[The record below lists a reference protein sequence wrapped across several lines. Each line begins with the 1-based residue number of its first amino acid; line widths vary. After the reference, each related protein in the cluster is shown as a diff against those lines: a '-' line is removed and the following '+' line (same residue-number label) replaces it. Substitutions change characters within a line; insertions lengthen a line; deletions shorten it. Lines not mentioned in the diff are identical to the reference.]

1 MHVAFFPTWPLLGF
15 SEAGVDGERRAPCYS
30 IAATRTLLATTIA
43 PCYTRDMNRYRQLVA
58 IAADRHGLVTS
69 AAAAAEGVPRVLL
82 VQMARRGVLEKVARG
97 VYRVPELAGD
107 PLAQYQEALLMLPG
121 AVLSHETAL
130 DLHDLCDV
138 NPSLVHVTVVPGTR
152 LRKALPEWLAVHH
165 GPLEPEDVTGHE
177 GLAIVTPAR
186 AIVDGITTA
195 LGDRFIDQAIGA
207 ARERNLLTTREE
219 QGVELARAMERA
231 RQLQEALTR

>member
-1 MHVAFFPTWPLLGF
+1 MNVLSNTAIVEHSAIVVPPVRTPVA
-15 SEAGVDGERRAPCYS
+15 D
-30 IAATRTLLATTIA
+30 TIA
-43 PCYTRDMNRYRQLVA
+43 SRYTRDMNRYRQLVA
-58 IAADRHGLVTS
+58 IAADQHGLVTS
-69 AAAAAEGVPRVLL
+69 ADAAAEGVQRVLL
-82 VQMARRGVLEKVARG
+82 VQMAKRGVLEKVARG

-130 DLHDLCDV
+130 DLYDLCDV
-138 NPSLVHVTVVPGTR
+138 NPRQVHVTVVAGTR
-152 LRKALPEWLAVHH
+152 IRRTLPEWLAVHR
-165 GPLEPEDVTGHE
+165 GPLEPEDVSGYQ

-195 LGDRFIDQAIGA
+195 LGDRFVDQAIGT

-231 RQLQEALTR
+231 QQLQRALSK

>member
-1 MHVAFFPTWPLLGF
+1 
-15 SEAGVDGERRAPCYS
+15 
-30 IAATRTLLATTIA
+30 
-43 PCYTRDMNRYRQLVA
+43 MNRYRQLVA
-58 IAADRHGLVTS
+58 SAADQHGLVTS
-69 AAAAAEGVPRVLL
+69 AGAAAAGVQRVLL
-82 VQMARRGVLEKVARG
+82 VQMARRGVLDKVARG
-97 VYRVPELAGD
+97 IYRVPELAGD

-138 NPSLVHVTVVPGTR
+138 NPRQIHVTVRAGTR
-152 LRKALPEWLAVHH
+152 IRKTLPEWLAVHR
-165 GPLEPEDVTGHE
+165 GPLEPEDVTGHD

-186 AIVDGITTA
+186 SIVDGITSA
-195 LGDRFIDQAIGA
+195 LGDRFVDQAIGT

-231 RQLQEALTR
+231 RQLRTALAT

>member
-1 MHVAFFPTWPLLGF
+1 
-15 SEAGVDGERRAPCYS
+15 
-30 IAATRTLLATTIA
+30 
-43 PCYTRDMNRYRQLVA
+43 MNRYRQLVA
-58 IAADRHGLVTS
+58 IAAGQHGLVTS
-69 AAAAAEGVPRVLL
+69 AAAAAEGVQPVLL
-82 VQMARRGVLEKVARG
+82 VQMAKRGVLEKVARG

-107 PLAQYQEALLMLPG
+107 PLDQYQEALLLLPG

-138 NPSLVHVTVVPGTR
+138 NPRQVHVTVIAGTR
-152 LRKALPEWLAVHH
+152 IRKTLPEWLAVHH
-165 GPLEPEDVTGHE
+165 GPLEPEEVTGHE

-195 LGDRFIDQAIGA
+195 LGDRYVDQAIGI

-219 QGVELARAMERA
+219 QGVELARTMERA
-231 RQLQEALTR
+231 RRLQKALTT